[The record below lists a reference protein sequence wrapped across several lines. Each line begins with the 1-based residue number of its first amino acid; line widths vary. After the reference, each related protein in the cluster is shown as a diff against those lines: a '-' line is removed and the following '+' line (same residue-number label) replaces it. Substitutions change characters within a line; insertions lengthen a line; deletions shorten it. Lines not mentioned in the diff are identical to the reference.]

1 MQGMPRVGM
10 AASPR
15 NAHRVMAW
23 AWVALFA
30 LVTVLLPLPGWAD
43 TAWTPGQ
50 PLPVPPLNMRV
61 TDQTATLGDAQRQAL
76 EQKLA
81 AIEQA
86 QGSQIVILLVPTTK
100 PEDIAAYA
108 HRVASQWKVGRRD
121 VGDGVL
127 LLVAK
132 DDRQVRIEVARAL
145 EGAIPDL
152 AAYRIIDQAIRPAF
166 KAGDYAGGLNVAV
179 DQLQTLIKG
188 EQLPAPSAT
197 ARRSTQST
205 GIQWDDLGIFLFGG
219 VPVIGAVLTAV
230 LGRKLGT
237 VATGLGAGALGWW
250 WTSSL
255 LIGGIAAVVAMVLIA
270 AIGSGG
276 RGGGSSGRGS
286 RWGTGYGGM
295 GSGMGGWGG
304 SPGGGGF
311 SSGGGGSFGGGGA
324 SGKW

>member
-1 MQGMPRVGM
+1 
-10 AASPR
+10 
-15 NAHRVMAW
+15 
-23 AWVALFA
+23 
-30 LVTVLLPLPGWAD
+30 
-43 TAWTPGQ
+43 
-50 PLPVPPLNMRV
+50 
-61 TDQTATLGDAQRQAL
+61 
-76 EQKLA
+76 
-81 AIEQA
+81 
-86 QGSQIVILLVPTTK
+86 
-100 PEDIAAYA
+100 
-108 HRVASQWKVGRRD
+108 
-121 VGDGVL
+121 
-127 LLVAK
+127 
-132 DDRQVRIEVARAL
+132 
-145 EGAIPDL
+145 
-152 AAYRIIDQAIRPAF
+152 
-166 KAGDYAGGLNVAV
+166 
-179 DQLQTLIKG
+179 LQTLIKG

>member
-1 MQGMPRVGM
+1 MHGMPRVLT
-10 AASPR
+10 AASARSTPG
-15 NAHRVMAW
+15 VIAW

-30 LVTVLLPLPGWAD
+30 LAMLLPLPGQAD

-50 PLPVPPLNMRV
+50 PLPVPPLNTRV

-86 QGSQIVILLVPTTK
+86 QGSQIVILLVPTTQ

-188 EQLPAPSAT
+188 EQLPAPDTT
-197 ARRSTQST
+197 ARRSAQAT
-205 GIQWDDLGIFLFGG
+205 GIQWGDLGIFLFGG

-276 RGGGSSGRGS
+276 RGGGGRGT
-286 RWGTGYGGM
+286 RWGAGYGGM
-295 GSGMGGWGG
+295 GGDMGGWGG
-304 SPGGGGF
+304 SSGGGGF

>member
-1 MQGMPRVGM
+1 MLSMPRAR
-10 AASPR
+10 AAR
-15 NAHRVMAW
+15 YAHGLIAW
-23 AWVALFA
+23 GLIMLLALAA
-30 LVTVLLPLPGWAD
+30 LWQPLPGRAD
-43 TAWTPGQ
+43 PAWTPGQ
-50 PLPVPPLNMRV
+50 PLPVPPLNTRV
-61 TDQTATLGDAQRQAL
+61 TDQTATLSAAQRQAL

-86 QGSQIVILLVPTTK
+86 QGSQVVILLVPTTQ

-108 HRVASQWKVGRRD
+108 HRVASQWKVGRSD

-132 DDRQVRIEVARAL
+132 NDRQVRIEVARAL

-197 ARRSTQST
+197 ARRNAQAT
-205 GIQWDDLGIFLFGG
+205 GMQWDDLGIFLFVG
-219 VPVIGAVLTAV
+219 VPIAGAVLTAV

-250 WTSSL
+250 WTTSL
-255 LIGGIAAVVAMVLIA
+255 LIAGAAAVVAMVLIA
-270 AIGSGG
+270 AIGTGG
-276 RGGGSSGRGS
+276 RGGGRAA
-286 RWGTGYGGM
+286 RWGAGYGGL
-295 GSGMGGWGG
+295 GGLGGGGWGG
-304 SPGGGGF
+304 SSRGGGGF

-324 SGKW
+324 SGNW

>member
-1 MQGMPRVGM
+1 MHGM
-10 AASPR
+10 ARVRSAASS
-15 NAHRVMAW
+15 AHRTQGVI
-23 AWVALFA
+23 AWVWMALFA
-30 LVTVLLPLPGWAD
+30 MATLLLSFPARAD
-43 TAWTPGQ
+43 TAWAPGQ
-50 PLPVPPLNMRV
+50 PLPVPPLNTRV
-61 TDQTATLGDAQRQAL
+61 TDQTATLSAAQRQAL

-86 QGSQIVILLVPTTK
+86 QGSQVVILLVPTTQ

-132 DDRQVRIEVARAL
+132 NDRQVRIEVARAL

-188 EQLPAPSAT
+188 EQLPAPGVT
-197 ARRSTQST
+197 ARRSAQAT
-205 GIQWDDLGIFLFGG
+205 GIQWDDLGIFLFVG
-219 VPVIGAVLTAV
+219 VPIAGAVLTAV

-250 WTSSL
+250 WTTSL
-255 LIGGIAAVVAMVLIA
+255 LIAGLAGMVAMVLIA
-270 AIGSGG
+270 AIGTGG
-276 RGGGSSGRGS
+276 RGGGRAA
-286 RWGTGYGGM
+286 RWGAGYGGL
-295 GSGMGGWGG
+295 GGGGWGG
-304 SPGGGGF
+304 SSRGGGGGF

-324 SGKW
+324 SGNW

>member
-1 MQGMPRVGM
+1 MLSMPRAQ
-10 AASPR
+10 AARSAPR
-15 NAHRVMAW
+15 MIARGLIMLLVMAS
-23 AWVALFA
+23 ALW
-30 LVTVLLPLPGWAD
+30 LPLPGHAD
-43 TAWTPGQ
+43 PAWTAGQ
-50 PLPVPPLNMRV
+50 PLPVPPLNTRV
-61 TDQTATLGDAQRQAL
+61 TDQTATLSAAQRQAL

-86 QGSQIVILLVPTTK
+86 QGSQVVILMVPTTR

-132 DDRQVRIEVARAL
+132 NDRQVRIEVARAL

-166 KAGDYAGGLNVAV
+166 KAGDFAGGLNLAV

-188 EQLPAPSAT
+188 EQLPAPSTT
-197 ARRSTQST
+197 ARRSAQAT
-205 GIQWDDLGIFLFGG
+205 GIQWEDLGIFLFVG
-219 VPVIGAVLTAV
+219 VPIAGAVLTAV

-250 WTSSL
+250 WTTSL
-255 LIGGIAAVVAMVLIA
+255 LIAGIASAVAMVLIA
-270 AIGSGG
+270 AIGTGG
-276 RGGGSSGRGS
+276 RGGGSRAA
-286 RWGTGYGGM
+286 RYGGM
-295 GSGMGGWGG
+295 GGLGGGWGG
-304 SPGGGGF
+304 SSGGGGF

-324 SGKW
+324 SGNW

>member
-1 MQGMPRVGM
+1 MLSMPRAQAAQSAPRMIARGLIMLLVM
-10 AASPR
+10 AA
-15 NAHRVMAW
+15 
-23 AWVALFA
+23 ALW
-30 LVTVLLPLPGWAD
+30 LPLPGHAD
-43 TAWTPGQ
+43 PAWTAGQ
-50 PLPVPPLNMRV
+50 PLPVPPLNTRV
-61 TDQTATLGDAQRQAL
+61 TDQTATLSAAQRQAL

-81 AIEQA
+81 TIEQA
-86 QGSQIVILLVPTTK
+86 QGSQVVILMVPTTR

-132 DDRQVRIEVARAL
+132 NDRQVRIEVARAL

-166 KAGDYAGGLNVAV
+166 KAGDFAGGLNLAV

-188 EQLPAPSAT
+188 EQLPAPNAT
-197 ARRSTQST
+197 ARRSAQAT
-205 GIQWDDLGIFLFGG
+205 GIQWEDLGIFLFVG
-219 VPVIGAVLTAV
+219 VPIAGAVLTAV

-250 WTSSL
+250 WTTSL
-255 LIGGIAAVVAMVLIA
+255 LIAGIASVVAMVLIA
-270 AIGSGG
+270 AIGTGG
-276 RGGGSSGRGS
+276 RGGGGRAA
-286 RWGTGYGGM
+286 RWGAGYGGM
-295 GSGMGGWGG
+295 GGLGGGWGG
-304 SPGGGGF
+304 SSGGGF

-324 SGKW
+324 SGNW